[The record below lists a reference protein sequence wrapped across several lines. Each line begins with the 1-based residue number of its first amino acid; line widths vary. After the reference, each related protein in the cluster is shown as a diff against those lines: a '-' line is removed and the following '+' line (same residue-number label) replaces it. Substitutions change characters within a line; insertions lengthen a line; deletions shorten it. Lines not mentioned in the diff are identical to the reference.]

1 MVINLAL
8 RNSRR
13 SIKDYGIYFFTLVLG
28 VCVFYMFNSIYAQ
41 QAMASLSS
49 EMSASVESIEKV
61 ISYLS
66 IFVAVVLGF
75 LIVYANSFFI
85 KRRKKEM
92 GIYFT
97 LGMEKEDVSKI
108 LLMETSIVAV
118 MALIVGLV
126 TGIFLSQFMSVF
138 TARIFEADMSR
149 FAFVFSLPA
158 LIKSV
163 VCFFVIH
170 VVVIMFNLIT
180 LSRCRLIDLIYGDK
194 QNESLKVKNGRDSL
208 LLFIISVIMLAL
220 AYYLILT
227 VGFMDIGIGFF
238 MSIILGTG
246 GTLLFFYSLSALMMN
261 FLKLREKI
269 YYKNLNMFVIR
280 QLGSKIKSNFISLSV
295 VSIVLLFTIGIFA
308 IGYGMQEV
316 LSKELR
322 RYAGYDFTFSTNEE
336 NEREFEDFIK
346 ATGDIKEYVSF
357 PVYSLDITYGE
368 MGVPLRKDV
377 SLASDSSI
385 TVIALSDYNKTMVM
399 SGEQPV
405 TLNNDQYMI
414 TTKYKAMDE
423 YGEGIVNNQ
432 SALSIDGTL
441 LKPLGVFQ
449 TSPRNGSELAIFIVP
464 DKYTKSMEKVEIM
477 WNLNCSDKKAVEN
490 LQSHATDIIERT
502 GNSEDRCFNYYISRT
517 ELLADAVGEKATV
530 SFIAVYLG
538 IVFMITCAAILA
550 VQQLT
555 ETEDNKARYSI
566 LRKMGVEKSMINK
579 ALFIQILCYF
589 LMPLILAVVHGYFGL
604 TAAIRTLNDFG
615 NINIASTVFV
625 TAIFI
630 TLFYSIY
637 FLVTYGSCRN
647 IIEKN

>member
-163 VCFFVIH
+163 VCFFIIH

-405 TLNNDQYMI
+405 TLNDDQYMI